1 MEMLTNLSLDTK
13 TNKTVLVL
21 ILIIILSLIL
31 KKITNS
37 TTLTT
42 FFEGLTYLSIFTAI
56 FVLIYGGLK
65 YNPPVKENQNVKE
78 FINMN
83 NIEEIKTTNSEIKI
97 ELEIPKEFVEN
108 S

>member
-1 MEMLTNLSLDTK
+1 MEMLTNLLLDVK
-13 TNKTVLVL
+13 TNKTILVL

-31 KKITNS
+31 KKMTNS

-42 FFEGLTYLSIFTAI
+42 FFEGLVYLSILTTI

-65 YNPPVKENQNVKE
+65 YNPPIKENKNVKE

-83 NIEEIKTTNSEIKI
+83 NVEELKSTNKEVKI
-97 ELEIPKEFVEN
+97 ELEIPKEFIEN
-108 S
+108 L

>member
-1 MEMLTNLSLDTK
+1 MLTNISLD
-13 TNKTVLVL
+13 NKTVKTISIL
-21 ILIIILSLIL
+21 IVIIILSLIL

-42 FFEGLTYLSIFTAI
+42 FFEGLVYLSILTTI
-56 FVLIYGGLK
+56 FILIYGGLK
-65 YNPPVKENQNVKE
+65 YDPPIKENKNVKN

-83 NIEEIKTTNSEIKI
+83 QVEEIKTTNSEIKI

-108 S
+108 L